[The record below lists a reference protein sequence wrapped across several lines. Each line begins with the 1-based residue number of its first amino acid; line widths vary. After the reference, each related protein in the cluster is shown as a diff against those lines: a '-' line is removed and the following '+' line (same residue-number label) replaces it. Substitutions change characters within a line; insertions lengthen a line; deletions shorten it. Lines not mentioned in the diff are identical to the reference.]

1 MRPYNLFFL
10 FPSVKPSG
18 SLFEPSSGSL
28 LAPARACLSLSILSG
43 SSSGFFPL
51 FCLAATRPLQALYIA
66 LSRPHT
72 VETRVIYPSGSFERS
87 SGFLGFFIIFSSY
100 YGIYI
105 IIYYRIIYYRAI
117 YYHFINCILIKI
129 WFLPRIYRSRPPPA
143 KKFRPLFFPQPFWL
157 FFPVSKF
164 NFWSIENEFL

>member
-1 MRPYNLFFL
+1 MRPYNLFFF

-18 SLFEPSSGSL
+18 LLFKLSSGSL

-87 SGFLGFFIIFSSY
+87 KGFLGFFIIFSSY

-105 IIYYRIIYYRAI
+105 IIYYRMIYYRAI
-117 YYHFINCILIKI
+117 YYHFINCILIKMGFCLARVEVDPPRPI
-129 WFLPRIYRSRPPPA
+129 FLDP
-143 KKFRPLFFPQPFWL
+143 FFPRSHFG
-157 FFPVSKF
+157 FFPCK
-164 NFWSIENEFL
+164 

>member
-1 MRPYNLFFL
+1 MRPYKLSIL

-66 LSRPHT
+66 LFRPHT

-100 YGIYI
+100 SDIYI
-105 IIYYRIIYYRAI
+105 IIYYRMIYYLAI
-117 YYHFINCILIKI
+117 YYQSINRILIKMGFCLAHVEI
-129 WFLPRIYRSRPPPA
+129 DPPLPIFLSPIFTKA
-143 KKFRPLFFPQPFWL
+143 DFQ
-157 FFPVSKF
+157 
-164 NFWSIENEFL
+164 